1 MSLRSFLRVLLG
13 SLPKHQMPKS
23 GLQIEGLVS
32 VETREGG
39 KLRQRVHGKNVCTL
53 TGREFFAEISAL
65 QAFSPRATFRDDRLA
80 YFGLG
85 TGAQAEVA
93 NITGLVQP
101 VPYVTGEFLAAV
113 QVPAVFPAS
122 STTRTSVRLIREYG
136 RSEVSLGS
144 SVVLTEA
151 GMFSDGD
158 PASNWAVGSKPT
170 DYATSSGDAPFFYKT
185 FEPVTN
191 TPDLTLRLTWEVRF
205 V

>member
-1 MSLRSFLRVLLG
+1 
-13 SLPKHQMPKS
+13 
-23 GLQIEGLVS
+23 LQIEGVVTL
-32 VETREGG
+32 ETREGG
-39 KLRQRVHGKNVCTL
+39 KLRQRVQGTNICTL
-53 TGREFFAEISAL
+53 TGREFFAELAAL

-113 QVPAVFPAS
+113 QVPATFPAS
-122 STTRTSVRLIREYG
+122 STTRTSVQLIREYG

-144 SVVLTEA
+144 TVVLTEA
-151 GMFSDGD
+151 GMYSDGD
-158 PASNWAVGSKPT
+158 PSSNWAIGSRPT
-170 DYATSSGDAPFFYKT
+170 DYATASADAPFFYKA
-185 FEPVTN
+185 FEPVAN

>member
-1 MSLRSFLRVLLG
+1 MLFIITSAPGIQHLVFGNFWRDLGNSVSQLLRVRHLVVGPNDLIHV
-13 SLPKHQMPKS
+13 STRS
-23 GLQIEGLVS
+23 IFTWIFFVGLR
-32 VETREGG
+32 RE
-39 KLRQRVHGKNVCTL
+39 
-53 TGREFFAEISAL
+53 E
-65 QAFSPRATFRDDRLA
+65 
-80 YFGLG
+80 
-85 TGAQAEVA
+85 EVA